1 MRCETET
8 RIGVQDSLEDV
19 YLLEKIGDEGG
30 FWISGV
36 QEAEDVDTG
45 FRQQLQRHIGLH
57 LGAKILFV
65 GKDGKEFRYEI
76 KTKADTYRIINE
88 VNFLLDLEKV

>member
-8 RIGVQDSLEDV
+8 RIGVTDSLENV
-19 YLLEKIGDEGG
+19 YSLEKIGEEGG

-36 QEAEDVDTG
+36 QRESGDTG
-45 FRQQLQRHIGLH
+45 LHRQLQRHIGLN
-57 LGAKILFV
+57 LGAKVLFV

-76 KTKADTYRIINE
+76 KTKADTLRIINE

>member
-8 RIGVQDSLEDV
+8 RIGVTDSLENV
-19 YLLEKIGDEGG
+19 YSLEKIGEEGG

-36 QEAEDVDTG
+36 QWESGDTG
-45 FRQQLQRHIGLH
+45 LRRQLQRHIGLH
-57 LGAKILFV
+57 LGAKVLFV

-76 KTKADTYRIINE
+76 KTKADTLRIINE

>member
-8 RIGVQDSLEDV
+8 RIGVTDSLENV
-19 YLLEKIGDEGG
+19 YSLEKIGEEGG

-36 QEAEDVDTG
+36 QWESGDTG
-45 FRQQLQRHIGLH
+45 LRRQLQRHIGLN
-57 LGAKILFV
+57 LGAKVLFV
-65 GKDGKEFRYEI
+65 GKDGREFRYEI

>member
-8 RIGVQDSLEDV
+8 RIGVTDSLENV
-19 YLLEKIGDEGG
+19 YSLEKIGEEGG

-36 QEAEDVDTG
+36 QWESGDTG
-45 FRQQLQRHIGLH
+45 LHRQLQRHIGLH
-57 LGAKILFV
+57 LGAKVLFV

>member
-8 RIGVQDSLEDV
+8 RIGVTDSLENV
-19 YLLEKIGDEGG
+19 FSLEKIGEEGG

-36 QEAEDVDTG
+36 QWQSDDAG
-45 FRQQLQRHIGLH
+45 LHRQLQRHIGLH
-57 LGAKILFV
+57 IGSKILFV
-65 GKDGKEFRYEI
+65 GKDGREFRYEI